1 MDQNQARQGEESTQ
15 WRKATKKER
24 WKDGNIKV
32 QLRPSYLLRPPPGL
46 AACPP
51 PPTIHPPTML
61 NEPLSSEAARPED
74 PPSSHAPCKMT
85 GAHPP
90 DPPPPSPLIARD
102 DYVGSALTI
111 TMDDLLVPYDPV
123 PTIPPH
129 GLPAAANNP
138 PEAES
143 PAMDTS
149 PDFSG
154 NNPIAIVSA
163 EQWIDTNTP
172 PPEKT
177 NNANIGKAGGVEE
190 RLRKRV
196 REESQGGTGTNGHGR
211 QVRI

>member
-1 MDQNQARQGEESTQ
+1 MSSRCTSIWTRTRQDRARRVRGGVRR
-15 WRKATKKER
+15 RKKRGGRMGTSRYSRAPH
-24 WKDGNIKV
+24 I
-32 QLRPSYLLRPPPGL
+32 SCAPPPGP

-61 NEPLSSEAARPED
+61 NEPLSSEAACPED
-74 PPSSHAPCKMT
+74 PPSSHAPCEMA

-90 DPPPPSPLIARD
+90 DPPPPSPLITRD
-102 DYVGSALTI
+102 DYVGSTLTI

-172 PPEKT
+172 LPKRRT
-177 NNANIGKAGGVEE
+177 MRTLG
-190 RLRKRV
+190 RLG
-196 REESQGGTGTNGHGR
+196 ESRRGCASA
-211 QVRI
+211 